1 MNPLLGN
8 LKSGLLGGSWPF
20 QQFGR
25 TVPTKKLLAGA
36 KSESGQVLVITAVV
50 LVGMIA
56 VLGLVISSGVIQ
68 ASRRQAQRA
77 ADAAAQAGAFQLLA
91 GTNSTQRA
99 NARAA
104 ALRYASLNGV
114 STNNALVEIP
124 PAASSSSVY
133 AGSNHFIRV
142 EVTLPTQIGLMSMF
156 MNLATANVRA
166 SSTAG
171 VPLDPYGVNI
181 LLMGPGHA
189 LSVSGTGD
197 VDVGSGTIRVN
208 SSHHHAVELNGSA
221 SITAS
226 TLYVNGNV
234 STMGHPTINANVVTG
249 APAVADPFAGRS
261 WPDPSAYSTSSDS
274 GGTAAVPKAK
284 KITGNATLHP
294 GIYYGGIE
302 ITGSGTITLLP
313 GRYIIAG
320 GGISQAGSASLN
332 GTDVFIYN
340 TRDPYASGTAANY
353 GDLDLGGGG
362 DVNLKAPTRTA
373 DSTYFGFA
381 IVNDPNPFNTSDIE
395 MKGGASQTAAGF
407 IYAKNSEVEL
417 TGNGNIGNL
426 GIVAKSLSVSGNKT
440 FGALDPNRAPDA
452 NWKVTLVE

>member
-1 MNPLLGN
+1 
-8 LKSGLLGGSWPF
+8 
-20 QQFGR
+20 
-25 TVPTKKLLAGA
+25 LLAGA
-36 KSESGQVLVITAVV
+36 KSESGQILVITAIV
-50 LVGMIA
+50 LMGMIA
-56 VLGLVISSGVIQ
+56 ILGLVISSGLIQ

-99 NARAA
+99 NAEAT
-104 ALRYASLNGV
+104 ALRYASLNGI

-133 AGSNHFIRV
+133 AGSNYFIRV
-142 EVTLPTQIGLMSMF
+142 EVALPTRVGLMSLF
-156 MNLATANVRA
+156 ATADVHA
-166 SSTAG
+166 SATAG

-208 SSHHHAVELNGSA
+208 SSHHHAVELNGNS

-226 TLYVNGNV
+226 ILYINGNV
-234 STMGHPTINANVVTG
+234 LTVGHPTINANVVTG
-249 APAVADPFAGRS
+249 APAVADPFATMS
-261 WPDPSAYSTSSDS
+261 WPDLSAYSISSDS
-274 GGTAAVPKAK
+274 GGTAAVPKVQ
-284 KITGNATLHP
+284 KITGSATLHP
-294 GIYYGGIE
+294 GIYYGGID
-302 ITGSGTITLLP
+302 IVGNGTITLLP
-313 GRYIIAG
+313 GTYIIAG
-320 GGISQAGSASLN
+320 GGINQRGGAILN

-340 TRDPYASGTAANY
+340 TNDPTHPIGDGAY
-353 GDLDLGGGG
+353 GELKLAGGGS
-362 DVNLKAPTRTA
+362 VNLKAPTKAA

-381 IVNDPNPFNTSDIE
+381 IVNDPNPSNTSDIE

-407 IYAKNSEVEL
+407 IYGKNSDVVL

-426 GIVAKSLSVSGNKT
+426 GIVAKTLSVNGNKT
-440 FGALDPNRAPDA
+440 FGALDPNRTPDA
-452 NWKVTLVE
+452 NWKVSLVE

>member
-8 LKSGLLGGSWPF
+8 SKSGLLGGSWPL

-36 KSESGQVLVITAVV
+36 KSESGQILVITAVV

-56 VLGLVISSGVIQ
+56 ILGLVMSSGVIQ

-99 NARAA
+99 NAQAA
-104 ALRYASLNGV
+104 ALRYASLNGI

-133 AGSNHFIRV
+133 AGSNYFIRV
-142 EVTLPTQIGLMSMF
+142 EVALPTRVGLMSLF
-156 MNLATANVRA
+156 ATANVHA
-166 SSTAG
+166 SATAG

-208 SSHHHAVELNGSA
+208 SSHHHAVELNGSS

-226 TLYVNGNV
+226 ILYVNGNV
-234 STMGHPTINANVVTG
+234 LTVGHPTINANVVTG
-249 APAVADPFAGRS
+249 APAVADPFATMS
-261 WPDPSAYSTSSDS
+261 WPDLSACSISPDS

-284 KITGNATLHP
+284 KITGSATLHP

-320 GGISQAGSASLN
+320 GGISQTGSASLN

-340 TRDPYASGTAANY
+340 TRNPYASGTAANY

-362 DVNLKAPTRTA
+362 DINLKAPTRTA

-381 IVNDPNPFNTSDIE
+381 IVNDPNPLNTSDIE

-407 IYAKNSEVEL
+407 IYAKNSEVGL

-426 GIVAKSLSVSGNKT
+426 GIVARTLSVSGNKT
-440 FGALDPNRAPDA
+440 FGALDPNRTPDA
-452 NWKVTLVE
+452 NWKVSLVE